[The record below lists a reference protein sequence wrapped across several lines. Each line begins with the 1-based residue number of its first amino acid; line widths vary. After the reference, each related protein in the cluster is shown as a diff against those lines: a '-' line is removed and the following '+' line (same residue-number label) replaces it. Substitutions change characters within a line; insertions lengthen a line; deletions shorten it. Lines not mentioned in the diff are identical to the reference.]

1 MLEVSRS
8 PTSTAITLDK
18 EFSNISRA
26 MMLSAPSK
34 NWTVGICVDGPSV
47 SHWTIIEVVRTTI
60 AVTTGAT
67 NALATIET
75 GKTAIERTVLI
86 TAVTALDRL
95 LVVLNMKIVAP
106 GLRPP
111 GGRLMTEGLQG
122 TILTDAEMTEDA
134 TIRTNGSTIGL
145 QGTQTE
151 MAGGH
156 VEVVS
161 GRWPD
166 EKKRMAVIL
175 VSFLVLVGL
184 PPKWRCF
191 MRSVYLLDG
200 QCS

>member
-1 MLEVSRS
+1 
-8 PTSTAITLDK
+8 
-18 EFSNISRA
+18 
-26 MMLSAPSK
+26 
-34 NWTVGICVDGPSV
+34 
-47 SHWTIIEVVRTTI
+47 VVRTTI

-111 GGRLMTEGLQG
+111 GGRLMTEGLQGTMITGEEVMMNAEGLIIMLTDAG